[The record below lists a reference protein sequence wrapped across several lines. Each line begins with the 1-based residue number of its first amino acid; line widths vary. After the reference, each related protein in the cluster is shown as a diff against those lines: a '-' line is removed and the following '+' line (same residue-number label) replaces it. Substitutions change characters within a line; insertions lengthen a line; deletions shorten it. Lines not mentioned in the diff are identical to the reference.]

1 MDLSHVTRA
10 ALFALALSVI
20 CASPGWSQTTITG
33 LVTDTSGAVLPG
45 VTVEASSSALI
56 EKTRSTQTDTQG
68 RYSIVDLRPG
78 VYVVTFTLPGFTGV
92 RRDNIE
98 VVSNTNVTLN
108 AELKVGAVE
117 ESVTV
122 SGQAPTVDVQSA
134 ARTQTLARD
143 VLDALPTSRTYG
155 TAGVIVPGV
164 KLTKPDIG
172 GTTAVQ

>member
-1 MDLSHVTRA
+1 MDRVRVTGV
-10 ALFALALSVI
+10 ALFALALCVVCPSL
-20 CASPGWSQTTITG
+20 GWSQTTITG

-56 EKTRSTQTDTQG
+56 EKTRSTQTNTQG

-78 VYVVTFTLPGFTGV
+78 SYEVTFTLPGFSSI
-92 RRDNIE
+92 RRDNVE

-134 ARTQTLARD
+134 AR
-143 VLDALPTSRTYG
+143 
-155 TAGVIVPGV
+155 
-164 KLTKPDIG
+164 
-172 GTTAVQ
+172 